1 VRIHFGLMAATAAA
15 WAFQAVTPPAG
26 AIIQDQTHFSQA
38 MRGPRVYRVYLPP
51 AYPVSQKRYPVIYWF
66 HGYET
71 VNPERAA
78 EFAAYVAAH
87 DAILVDSGP
96 VETSGPF
103 PLYFPELVGQIDK
116 TLRTIP
122 DRDHRAV
129 AGFAMGGYLAMFE
142 AGKSPDL
149 VSSASSL
156 MAPAEALVGPAG
168 FDVDYNQA
176 DFPGGYDGVR
186 THLVTQG
193 GPGVRSLPWREALD
207 FHLHAF
213 ANPLPKPAVLHH
225 ADAYPNFAVWGWEVL
240 SDRRQPGFTVLENIS
255 RSGFRSAVREWIP
268 GGAAIAKVKLSIIS
282 PPLYAPAS
290 SQPVT
295 YIHLQDGKLRRTTQR
310 ADALGRLTFD
320 LDGDAYEVGVGAGP
334 VVALTG
340 FEITGAAWATAGQP
354 VKLQLRFCNK
364 GAARSATAVLKW
376 ESPNANVKFAAPT
389 GRLFGLSPGESA
401 ALPLT
406 FTVGGAA
413 PAVVRIVAA
422 DGANRLSFDVPLFP
436 QAEPVSD
443 FQIADGRT
451 VTAYQHAVEPAAVTL
466 GEGNGDGHAAPGES
480 FAILLPEG
488 GALRA
493 AELFTNDECV
503 DNSARIADSSGNSV
517 SVKYSLPA
525 IRARCEPG
533 HVVHAL
539 ARIVIPGTPDRQTR
553 YAAIE
558 FPVWYRNR

>member
-1 VRIHFGLMAATAAA
+1 MAATAAA
-15 WAFQAVTPPAG
+15 WAFQAVTPPAR
-26 AIIQDQTHFSQA
+26 AIIQDQTHLSQA
-38 MRGPRVYRVYLPP
+38 MRGPRAYRVYLPP
-51 AYPVSQKRYPVIYWF
+51 AYPASQKRYPVIYWF
-66 HGYET
+66 HGYESE
-71 VNPERAA
+71 NQERAA
-78 EFAAYVAAH
+78 DFAAYVAAH

-96 VETSGPF
+96 VETTGPF

-116 TLRTIP
+116 TLRTIA

-129 AGFAMGGYLAMFE
+129 AGFGMGGYLAMLE

-149 VSSASSL
+149 VGSASSL
-156 MAPAEALVGPAG
+156 MAPAEAPVGPAG
-168 FDVDYNQA
+168 FDVDFNPA
-176 DFPGGYDGVR
+176 DFAGGYEGVR
-186 THLVTQG
+186 TRFVTG
-193 GPGVRSLPWREALD
+193 DPGESPGRGSLLWLQALD

-225 ADAYPNFAVWGWEVL
+225 ADAYPNFTIWGWEVL
-240 SDRRQPGFTVLENIS
+240 SSRRQPGFTVLENVS

-268 GGAAIAKVKLSIIS
+268 GGAAIAQVKLSIAS

-290 SQPVT
+290 SHPVT
-295 YIHLQDGKLRRTTQR
+295 FIHLQDGKVRRAILR
-310 ADALGRLTFD
+310 ADALGRLNFE
-320 LDGDAYEVGVGAGP
+320 LDGDAYEVGVGAGS
-334 VVALTG
+334 VVALAG

-354 VKLQLRFCNK
+354 VKLRLTFWNK
-364 GAARSATAVLKW
+364 GAARSATAILKW
-376 ESPNANVKFAAPT
+376 ESPNADVKFEAPT

-401 ALPLT
+401 ALPLS
-406 FTVGGAA
+406 FTMKGGA
-413 PAVVRIVAA
+413 PSVVRIVAA
-422 DGANRLSFDVPLFP
+422 DGANRMSFDVPVFP
-436 QAEPVSD
+436 VAVPVSD

-451 VTAYQHAVEPAAVTL
+451 ITAYQHAVQSAAVTL

-480 FAILLPEG
+480 FVVLLPDG
-488 GALRA
+488 GSLRA

-503 DNSARIADSSGNSV
+503 DNSARISDSWSNAV

-525 IRARCEPG
+525 VRAKCEPG

-539 ARIVIPGTPDRQTR
+539 ARIVVPGAPDRQAR